1 MFEVIRFGKEQCNDK
16 FGSLCEGMRHLPSRT
31 HHLELNKISDLET
44 NIFDGE
50 NWSSFFLF

>member
-50 NWSSFFLF
+50 K